1 MTNAPEPDIREL
13 LASTST
19 PTLTHLLGE
28 RGYRNVFLGGLHPL
42 GNAQRAIG
50 RARTLRYTPHRPDL
64 MPADLACNPQRLAIE
79 SIEPGEVLVVETGGE
94 LGAGVLGDILLS
106 RVVKRGGAAFVVD
119 GAVRDAGEI
128 RQFKIPVFVRGVHG
142 AAHWRE
148 LVPVEHDGP
157 IRCAGCTVTTG
168 DWIVCDEHGVACGA
182 HEPCVRSCRGRRR
195 ERSQGRIRAR
205 IDRRRGLDDQRLSAR
220 RSHAARFSCMEGRA
234 RPSVNCP
241 RLGDTQP

>member
-1 MTNAPEPDIREL
+1 MTNAPEPNIREL

-148 LVPVEHDGP
+148 LMPVEHDGP
-157 IRCAGCTVTTG
+157 IRCAGCTVAPG
-168 DWIVCDEHGVACGA
+168 DWIVCDEHGVAVVPTNLASEVAAEGA
-182 HEPCVRSCRGRRR
+182 ANDLKEEFVRELIEGGASTIDVYPPD
-195 ERSQGRIRAR
+195 EATLQGFPAWKAAR
-205 IDRRRGLDDQRLSAR
+205 DRR
-220 RSHAARFSCMEGRA
+220 
-234 RPSVNCP
+234 
-241 RLGDTQP
+241 

>member
-1 MTNAPEPDIREL
+1 MTNASEPGIREL
-13 LASTST
+13 LAATST

-50 RARTLRYTPHRPDL
+50 QARTLRYTPHRPDL

-128 RQFKIPVFVRGVHG
+128 RQFKIPVFVRG
-142 AAHWRE
+142 
-148 LVPVEHDGP
+148 GP
-157 IRCAGCTVTTG
+157 
-168 DWIVCDEHGVACGA
+168 
-182 HEPCVRSCRGRRR
+182 
-195 ERSQGRIRAR
+195 
-205 IDRRRGLDDQRLSAR
+205 RRGSLARAGAGGAR
-220 RSHAARFSCMEGRA
+220 RSDPLRWLHRDDGRLD
-234 RPSVNCP
+234 RV
-241 RLGDTQP
+241 R